1 MFELLLT
8 LALQV
13 VNSSDASKLVYK
25 LTNIQMEYEAI
36 HSKKLSNTATRTYTS
51 IKYFTFDYIIREAV
65 VTFEKNK
72 ESRLNIRVNPQCR
85 SLKGILLLLFFSILT
100 SP

>member
-51 IKYFTFDYIIREAV
+51 IK
-65 VTFEKNK
+65 
-72 ESRLNIRVNPQCR
+72 
-85 SLKGILLLLFFSILT
+85 
-100 SP
+100 